1 MFPKITQIHA
11 YICSLA
17 LAGAAIAQPVYEIG
31 YQFGDN
37 PETVRTEAEPFI
49 VEVDGD
55 QLLSPERQNLTM
67 AFPFAT
73 ARRQGLAAVWGEIFR
88 LHDPRAALDSRGR
101 TSITFTDLFF
111 NSDGSDPIAVGLVFS
126 YGTSN
131 VYSTGG
137 DGIRGTQTLTEIEVE
152 LQGDTRRGTSALIY
166 ENPPLRPIL
175 ERTGFLVDLPTDRH
189 VVLEAFDVPVNT
201 PVSLRIEVARSI
213 TVPAGEG
220 SMSIQLVEPAESRPA
235 PGLPIGR
242 PVFILPD
249 GVIVDS
255 DQAGIRNNR
264 FIICAADLD
273 GDAQLT
279 IFDFLAFQ
287 NLFDAG
293 DLLADFDGDG
303 ELTIFDFLEFQNQF
317 DAGCP

>member
-1 MFPKITQIHA
+1 
-11 YICSLA
+11 
-17 LAGAAIAQPVYEIG
+17 
-31 YQFGDN
+31 
-37 PETVRTEAEPFI
+37 
-49 VEVDGD
+49 
-55 QLLSPERQNLTM
+55 
-67 AFPFAT
+67 
-73 ARRQGLAAVWGEIFR
+73 
-88 LHDPRAALDSRGR
+88 
-101 TSITFTDLFF
+101 
-111 NSDGSDPIAVGLVFS
+111 
-126 YGTSN
+126 
-131 VYSTGG
+131 
-137 DGIRGTQTLTEIEVE
+137 
-152 LQGDTRRGTSALIY
+152 
-166 ENPPLRPIL
+166 
-175 ERTGFLVDLPTDRH
+175 
-189 VVLEAFDVPVNT
+189 
-201 PVSLRIEVARSI
+201 
-213 TVPAGEG
+213 
-220 SMSIQLVEPAESRPA
+220 MSIQLVEPAESRPA